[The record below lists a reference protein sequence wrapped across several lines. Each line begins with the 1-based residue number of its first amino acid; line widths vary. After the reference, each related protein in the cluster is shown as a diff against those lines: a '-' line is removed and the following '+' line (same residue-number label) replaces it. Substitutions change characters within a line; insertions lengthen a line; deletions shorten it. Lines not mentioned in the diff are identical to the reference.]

1 MSIALLISSLLLG
14 LASSLHCVGM
24 CGPLIMSVP
33 VQHLEEGK
41 KTTGILFY
49 QLGRIGTYVVLGVI
63 AGLLGWRIYAA
74 GFQQLFSIILGTI
87 LLLMFFG
94 SFFLNKLNGNN
105 RLNKSVTQIMF
116 WAIKQQSPRGG
127 MFLMGAA
134 NGLLPCGMVYM
145 ALTGAMASGSITG
158 AALFMFSFGIGTL
171 PGLLG
176 LAFWGVKLSW
186 QTRRH
191 MQKAVPYVV
200 AITGILLII
209 RGLNL
214 DIPYLSPLLSERSID
229 TVSCH

>member
-1 MSIALLISSLLLG
+1 MSEALLISSLLLG

-33 VQHLEEGK
+33 VQHLPEGK
-41 KTTGILFY
+41 KTVGMLFY

-74 GFQQLFSIILGTI
+74 GFQQLFSIILGAI
-87 LLLMFFG
+87 LLLMLSG
-94 SFFLNKLNGNN
+94 RFFLNQFHGNN
-105 RLNKSVTQIMF
+105 WLNKRVTQIMF
-116 WAIKQQSPRGG
+116 WAIKQQSPMG
-127 MFLMGAA
+127 MLLMGAA

-145 ALTGAMASGSITG
+145 ALTGAMASGSIAG

-171 PGLLG
+171 PALLG

-191 MQKAVPYVV
+191 MQKAVPYVI

>member
-1 MSIALLISSLLLG
+1 MSEALLISSLLLG

-24 CGPLIMSVP
+24 CGPLIMNVP
-33 VQHLEEGK
+33 VQHLQEGK
-41 KTTGILFY
+41 KTVGILFY

-74 GFQQLFSIILGTI
+74 GFQQLFSIILGAI
-87 LLLMFFG
+87 LLLMLSG
-94 SFFLNKLNGNN
+94 RFFLNQLHGNN
-105 RLNKSVTQIMF
+105 WLNKRVTQIMF
-116 WAIKQQSPRGG
+116 WAIKQQSPMG
-127 MFLMGAA
+127 MLLMGAA

-145 ALTGAMASGSITG
+145 ALTGAMASGSIAG
-158 AALFMFSFGIGTL
+158 AALFMFSFGVGTL
-171 PGLLG
+171 PALLG

-191 MQKAVPYVV
+191 MQKAVPYVI

>member
-1 MSIALLISSLLLG
+1 MSEALLISSLLLG

-33 VQHLEEGK
+33 VQHLQERE
-41 KTTGILFY
+41 KTVGMLFY

-74 GFQQLFSIILGTI
+74 GFQQLFSIIIGAV
-87 LLLMFFG
+87 LLLMLSG
-94 SFFLNKLNGNN
+94 RFFLNQFHGNN
-105 RLNKSVTQIMF
+105 WLNKRVTQIMF
-116 WAIKQQSPRGG
+116 WAIKQQSPMG
-127 MFLMGAA
+127 MLLMGAA

-145 ALTGAMASGSITG
+145 ALTGAMASGSIAG

-171 PGLLG
+171 PALLG

-191 MQKAVPYVV
+191 MQKAVPYVI

>member
-1 MSIALLISSLLLG
+1 MSEALLISSLLLG

-33 VQHLEEGK
+33 VQHLQERE
-41 KTTGILFY
+41 KTVGMLFY

-74 GFQQLFSIILGTI
+74 GFQQLFSIILGAV
-87 LLLMFFG
+87 LLLMLSG
-94 SFFLNKLNGNN
+94 RFFLNQFHGNN
-105 RLNKSVTQIMF
+105 WLNKRVTQIMF
-116 WAIKQQSPRGG
+116 WAIKQQSPMG
-127 MFLMGAA
+127 MLLMGAA

-145 ALTGAMASGSITG
+145 ALTGAMASGSIAG

-171 PGLLG
+171 PALLG

-186 QTRRH
+186 QTSH
-191 MQKAVPYVV
+191 YMQKAVPYVV
-200 AITGILLII
+200 AMTGILLIL

-214 DIPYLSPLLSERSID
+214 NIPYISPFLSERSTD
-229 TVSCH
+229 TISCH

>member
-1 MSIALLISSLLLG
+1 
-14 LASSLHCVGM
+14 
-24 CGPLIMSVP
+24 
-33 VQHLEEGK
+33 
-41 KTTGILFY
+41 
-49 QLGRIGTYVVLGVI
+49 
-63 AGLLGWRIYAA
+63 
-74 GFQQLFSIILGTI
+74 
-87 LLLMFFG
+87 
-94 SFFLNKLNGNN
+94 
-105 RLNKSVTQIMF
+105 MF
-116 WAIKQQSPRGG
+116 WAIKQQSPMG
-127 MFLMGAA
+127 MLLMGAA

-145 ALTGAMASGSITG
+145 ALTGAMASGSIAG

-171 PGLLG
+171 PALLG

-191 MQKAVPYVV
+191 MQKAVPYVI

>member
-1 MSIALLISSLLLG
+1 MSEALLISSLLLG

-33 VQHLEEGK
+33 VQHLQEGK
-41 KTTGILFY
+41 KTVGILFY

-74 GFQQLFSIILGTI
+74 GFQQLFSIILGAI
-87 LLLMFFG
+87 LLLMLSG
-94 SFFLNKLNGNN
+94 RFFLNQLHGNN
-105 RLNKSVTQIMF
+105 WLNKRVTQIMF
-116 WAIKQQSPRGG
+116 WAIKQQSPMG
-127 MFLMGAA
+127 MLLMGAA

-145 ALTGAMASGSITG
+145 ALTGAMASGSIAG
-158 AALFMFSFGIGTL
+158 AALFMFSFGVGTL
-171 PGLLG
+171 PALLG

-191 MQKAVPYVV
+191 MQKAVPYVI

>member
-1 MSIALLISSLLLG
+1 MSVALLISSLLLG

-33 VQHLEEGK
+33 VQHLPKEK
-41 KTTGILFY
+41 KIAGILLY

-74 GFQQLFSIILGTI
+74 GFQQLFSILLGAI
-87 LLLMFFG
+87 LLLMLFG
-94 SFFLNKLNGNN
+94 SFFLNRLHGNN
-105 RLNKSVTQIMF
+105 RVNKRVTQLMF
-116 WAIKQQSPRGG
+116 WAIKQQSLMG
-127 MFLMGAA
+127 MFMMGAA

-145 ALTGAMASGSITG
+145 ALTGAMASGSIAG
-158 AALFMFSFGIGTL
+158 SAVFMFSFGIGTL
-171 PGLLG
+171 PALLG

-186 QTRRH
+186 QTRQH

-200 AITGILLII
+200 AVTGILLII

-214 DIPYLSPLLSERSID
+214 NIPYLSPFLSERSID